1 MNLTLQLSSE
11 ELDDENLQNLT
22 RQLCASIADETDIQA
37 EIPSGDVAK
46 GSKGEPVT
54 IGLILLKGIPAVV
67 ALCGVLKAYFSR
79 QPSLS
84 VEIVKPDGTKIKIE
98 AKNIAQ
104 LEPLLAQLDTVAR

>member
-1 MNLTLQLSSE
+1 MNLELQLSSD
-11 ELDDENLQNLT
+11 ELDTEDLQALT
-22 RQLCASIADETDIQA
+22 RQLCDSISDETDIPA

-54 IGLILLKGIPAVV
+54 IGLIILKGIPAIV

-84 VEIVKPDGTKIKIE
+84 IEIVKPDGTKIKLE
-98 AKNIAQ
+98 AKNIEEFEQ
-104 LEPLLAQLDTVAR
+104 LKNFLSL